1 MCPAPGL
8 SLWSRSSYRKSEEKW
23 KKLCAGRPEQS
34 GLGESAFKNKPKSRR
49 STEVS
54 QQTFF
59 FLAGRHLLFPKL
71 KAWRQYLIPRSCL
84 QPVSLEA
91 ICSQPWGRRCMWDT
105 GEGGTAVTPVASIPS
120 GPPWPL
126 PQEEL
131 LCLKHHKSP
140 QIYLWAC
147 WIVCFFLVL
156 VCLGLGAVL
165 FLALFYKKK

>member
-1 MCPAPGL
+1 MFASLIGSPRRKVVPEREFAGKARVMCPAPGL
-8 SLWSRSSYRKSEEKW
+8 SLWSRSSYRKSEGKW

-54 QQTFF
+54 QQTFFFFF

-91 ICSQPWGRRCMWDT
+91 ICSQPWGRCCMWDT
-105 GEGGTAVTPVASIPS
+105 GGEA
-120 GPPWPL
+120 
-126 PQEEL
+126 L
-131 LCLKHHKSP
+131 L
-140 QIYLWAC
+140 
-147 WIVCFFLVL
+147 
-156 VCLGLGAVL
+156 
-165 FLALFYKKK
+165 